1 MTYNVNPPTIDVLNT
16 TGQRPLSVM
25 MKYSYKQCHYMCI
38 GMISLILGSGS
49 NFAVPYL
56 IGVVVDAMSGAENDW
71 DQINFYCIMMA
82 AIVIGSGVAVWIRGY
97 TFNTMSEK
105 IAQTVRY
112 DLFYF
117 LIHKDVTF
125 FDETKTGEILSRIS
139 SDTSVIQDG
148 LSTNISMF
156 IRCLIFII
164 ATIILLCFISWKLTL
179 VSLGGIIPISGVAVI
194 YGNYMRKFAKT
205 LQDKKS
211 ELGSIAEESIS
222 NVRTVKAF
230 ANEMAEIKKY
240 QVINKD
246 CYDVGVKVA
255 IYSGFFQV
263 FIVGAMNGVM
273 AGIIYY
279 GSILNQRGEVSVGDI
294 TSFLLFMIQLIFNF
308 AILAAVFGNVFKVA
322 GASEKIVQMMQH
334 KPKVDALSGGNTI
347 PEAETIGC
355 IELKNV
361 TFRYPT
367 KKDVEV
373 AKNISFKVEENQV
386 VALVGPSGCGKS
398 SLIALI
404 ERFYDPEEGEILFSG
419 KNIKEFDKNW
429 YKN

>member
-1 MTYNVNPPTIDVLNT
+1 
-16 TGQRPLSVM
+16 
-25 MKYSYKQCHYMCI
+25 
-38 GMISLILGSGS
+38 
-49 NFAVPYL
+49 
-56 IGVVVDAMSGAENDW
+56 
-71 DQINFYCIMMA
+71 
-82 AIVIGSGVAVWIRGY
+82 
-97 TFNTMSEK
+97 
-105 IAQTVRY
+105 
-112 DLFYF
+112 
-117 LIHKDVTF
+117 
-125 FDETKTGEILSRIS
+125 
-139 SDTSVIQDG
+139 
-148 LSTNISMF
+148 MF

-240 QVINKD
+240 KVINKD

-322 GASEKIVQMMQH
+322 GASEKIVQMM
-334 KPKVDALSGGNTI
+334 
-347 PEAETIGC
+347 
-355 IELKNV
+355 
-361 TFRYPT
+361 
-367 KKDVEV
+367 
-373 AKNISFKVEENQV
+373 
-386 VALVGPSGCGKS
+386 
-398 SLIALI
+398 
-404 ERFYDPEEGEILFSG
+404 
-419 KNIKEFDKNW
+419 
-429 YKN
+429 

>member
-1 MTYNVNPPTIDVLNT
+1 
-16 TGQRPLSVM
+16 
-25 MKYSYKQCHYMCI
+25 
-38 GMISLILGSGS
+38 
-49 NFAVPYL
+49 
-56 IGVVVDAMSGAENDW
+56 
-71 DQINFYCIMMA
+71 
-82 AIVIGSGVAVWIRGY
+82 
-97 TFNTMSEK
+97 
-105 IAQTVRY
+105 
-112 DLFYF
+112 
-117 LIHKDVTF
+117 
-125 FDETKTGEILSRIS
+125 
-139 SDTSVIQDG
+139 
-148 LSTNISMF
+148 
-156 IRCLIFII
+156 
-164 ATIILLCFISWKLTL
+164 
-179 VSLGGIIPISGVAVI
+179 
-194 YGNYMRKFAKT
+194 MRKLAKQ

-230 ANEMAEIKKY
+230 ANELAEIKKY
-240 QVINKD
+240 ETINKD
-246 CYDVGVKVA
+246 CYDIGMKVA

-263 FIVGAMNGVM
+263 FIVAAMNGVM

-279 GSILNQRGEVSVGDI
+279 GSILHQEGEVSVGDI

-347 PEAETIGC
+347 PDSEVVGC
-355 IELKNV
+355 LELKNV

-373 AKNISFKVEENQV
+373 AKKVSIKVEENQV

-404 ERFYDPEEGEILFSG
+404 ERYYDPEEGEVLFSG